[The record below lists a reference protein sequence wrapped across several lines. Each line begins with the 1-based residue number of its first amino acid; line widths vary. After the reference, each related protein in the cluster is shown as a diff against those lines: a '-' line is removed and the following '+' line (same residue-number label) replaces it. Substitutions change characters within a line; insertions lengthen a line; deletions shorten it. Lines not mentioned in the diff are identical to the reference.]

1 MCLHILRISRKYEE
15 EGGLGTCVFKDIF
28 EDEQAEQVFE
38 ALAGTLKSA
47 KKKGFVSYQGELLLQ
62 GPSNAVQIS
71 LTDEGR
77 RQAGLDQ
84 AVALAESALA
94 AEEPAS
100 AAEEPALAP
109 AAEEPAPAAAEEL
122 ALAPAAQEVAPA
134 AVEEPSAEEP
144 AALEP
149 AQLAP
154 AAEDEPSPVVEEPPA
169 PAGDQPAEAAD
180 EGGDGALTPAE
191 EQAASKSAD
200 GKWQVDT
207 SYIDARTKDPNR
219 LAPRREAGEEKVSVT
234 GEDAMAAKALDAKKD
249 EDGKWAVDTSYID
262 HRTGDTDRLQP
273 RRTNTS
279 SEIGRDVHSAA
290 SATVK
295 KQSDGRWSVDTS
307 YVQHRTSDCSNLSR
321 RLTEKDLSMYV
332 DPKEVKY
339 AYDLLRSADDRP
351 ADVDPSRKE
360 QYLSDE
366 DFSNLFGATPDEF
379 SKMPKWKQQNL
390 KKAKELF

>member
-1 MCLHILRISRKYEE
+1 M
-15 EGGLGTCVFKDIF
+15 
-28 EDEQAEQVFE
+28 
-38 ALAGTLKSA
+38 AGTLKSA

-71 LTDEGR
+71 LTDVGR
-77 RQAGLDQ
+77 RQAGLDLI
-84 AVALAESALA
+84 VAPAESALA
-94 AEEPAS
+94 AEKPAS
-100 AAEEPALAP
+100 AAEEPAFAL

-122 ALAPAAQEVAPA
+122 AAVPAAEEAAPA
-134 AVEEPSAEEP
+134 AVEEPAAEELATP
-144 AALEP
+144 EP
-149 AQLAP
+149 AQTAP
-154 AAEDEPSPVVEEPPA
+154 AAEEPSLVVEEPPA
-169 PAGDQPAEAAD
+169 PAADQAAKVIA
-180 EGGDGALTPAE
+180 EGGDEALTLDE
-191 EQAASKSAD
+191 KQAAKGAD

-234 GEDAMAAKALDAKKD
+234 GEDAMAAKALDAKKG

-279 SEIGRDVHSAA
+279 LEIGRDVHSAA

-321 RLTEKDLSMYV
+321 KLTEKDMSMYA
-332 DPKEVKY
+332 DPKEKKY
-339 AYDLLRSADDRP
+339 TYDLLRSTDNRP
-351 ADVDPSRKE
+351 ADVDPARKE

-366 DFSNLFGATPDEF
+366 DFSDLFGATPDEF
-379 SKMPKWKQQNL
+379 IKMPKWKQQNL